1 MKLISS
7 VFLLSLVF
15 MFACGVEVEKNS
27 SSDFEN
33 RADIDD
39 SVEYYAGLIS
49 NTFSYVVINGK
60 KATLYYT
67 NSEGEDEC
75 YQKTTGY
82 LYTKTDSS
90 ITLWQ
95 EYDNPSYFSVKLTS
109 YWKSNYANFKESV
122 INCEPYY
129 Q

>member
-60 KATLYYT
+60 KV
-67 NSEGEDEC
+67 D
-75 YQKTTGY
+75 
-82 LYTKTDSS
+82 
-90 ITLWQ
+90 
-95 EYDNPSYFSVKLTS
+95 
-109 YWKSNYANFKESV
+109 
-122 INCEPYY
+122 
-129 Q
+129 